1 MPLKILFTTN
11 NCPIL
16 SSSKMLLAFAFPS
29 VQPESSNKTPKYCT
43 RHCARG
49 FSHIKDEL
57 LSMGTS
63 QPFLDPAC
71 FLLFF
76 SWFRLIQTCHQHTIS
91 HTLYSVLQA
100 YYVSRLAIKY
110 LDQTFIV
117 IFFQQQVLR
126 VSRPINCRWRG
137 RSHLFQKLHQSFFC
151 HFVLSLLSFFDKNVD
166 ESRGC

>member
-1 MPLKILFTTN
+1 MPLKILFTTHN
-11 NCPIL
+11 RSIL
-16 SSSKMLLAFAFPS
+16 SSSKMLLAFAFPLAL
-29 VQPESSNKTPKYCT
+29 PESSNKTPKYCT

-110 LDQTFIV
+110 LDQTFIR
-117 IFFQQQVLR
+117 IYFQQWVLG
-126 VSRPINCRWRG
+126 VSRPTFLPREGQIPFI
-137 RSHLFQKLHQSFFC
+137 SKIAPLLFC
-151 HFVLSLLSFFDKNVD
+151 HFCTFTFISFF
-166 ESRGC
+166 

>member
-11 NCPIL
+11 NRPIF

-29 VQPESSNKTPKYCT
+29 VQPASSNKTPEYCT

-57 LSMGTS
+57 LSKGTS

-91 HTLYSVLQA
+91 HTLYSVLLA

-110 LDQTFIV
+110 LDQTFIR
-117 IFFQQQVLR
+117 IYFQHWVLG
-126 VSRPINCRWRG
+126 VSRPTFLPREEQIPFI
-137 RSHLFQKLHQSFFC
+137 SKVAPLPFLPFMHFHFYYQK
-151 HFVLSLLSFFDKNVD
+151 KVD
-166 ESRGC
+166 NRRGC